1 MSRTPSGQRDVAA
14 VPFSRLVGLARS
26 GDPSESALYLPF
38 REALTNHLG
47 TMHASAQLALAE
59 AASGECLQQALP
71 ELSGQVLAVVR
82 GVEARFR
89 APATSE
95 LRADPHVEPAALER
109 LRRAL
114 VRRGVGRIEVAVE
127 LRDAAGAITL
137 TAHYEWL
144 LRDEAG
150 S

>member
-1 MSRTPSGQRDVAA
+1 MSRVPSGQRDVAT
-14 VPFSRLVGLARS
+14 VPFSRLLGLTRA
-26 GDPSESALYLPF
+26 GTPSEPGLGLPF
-38 REALTNHLG
+38 RDELTNHLG

-71 ELSGQVLAVVR
+71 ELTGRALAVVR

-89 APATSE
+89 APATSD
-95 LRADPHVEPAALER
+95 LRAATHVQPRGIEKLRAAL
-109 LRRAL
+109 A
-114 VRRGVGRIEVAVE
+114 RRGVGRIEVAVE

>member
-1 MSRTPSGQRDVAA
+1 MSRPPSGERDVAA

-26 GDPSESALYLPF
+26 DDSNEPVLRLPF
-38 REALTNHLG
+38 RDELTNHLG

-71 ELSGQVLAVVR
+71 ELAGRVLAVVR

-89 APATSE
+89 APVTSD
-95 LRADPHVEPAALER
+95 LRADTHVAPDRIEKLRAALT
-109 LRRAL
+109 
-114 VRRGVGRIEVAVE
+114 RRGVGRIVVAVE

-137 TAHYEWL
+137 TARYEWL